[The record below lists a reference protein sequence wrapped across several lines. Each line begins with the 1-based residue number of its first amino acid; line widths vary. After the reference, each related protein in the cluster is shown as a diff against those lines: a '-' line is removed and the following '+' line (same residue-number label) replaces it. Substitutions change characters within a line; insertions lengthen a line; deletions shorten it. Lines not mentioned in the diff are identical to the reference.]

1 MRFHYVSKSTVTWHL
16 SHSGCCH
23 ECVAAAQCLGEWQG
37 SKQFFLVHYISNQV
51 SYGQEWNPLIGP
63 LLVLF
68 WICWVVFWQ
77 VSLWK
82 GWPYH
87 GLLSLQLGQLTNSPL
102 LYESHPY
109 GGLGSALWPLV
120 KAYGLLL
127 IVTDFQEHVLG
138 LYCSKWGA
146 PFISRLPREHALQ
159 KMNSKSLCI
168 YLLVSL

>member
-1 MRFHYVSKSTVTWHL
+1 MGAVMDVL
-16 SHSGCCH
+16 LQ
-23 ECVAAAQCLGEWQG
+23 QCPGEPQG
-37 SKQFFLVHYISNQV
+37 SKQFLVHYISSQV

-63 LLVLF
+63 LLILF
-68 WICWVVFWQ
+68 WICWLVCWQ

-82 GWPYH
+82 RWPYR

-127 IVTDFQEHVLG
+127 TVTEFQEHVLG
-138 LYCSKWGA
+138 LYCSSEE
-146 PFISRLPREHALQ
+146 PRLFLDCPMSMHYRRCIAR
-159 KMNSKSLCI
+159 LCVYI
-168 YLLVSL
+168 YLLLFSKEQGPC